1 MPAPETPTNNNNGGS
16 QQQLEAMIADTMVPI
31 FAIKSPRPLAFLVSS
46 AAPGGV
52 AGLGV
57 QQSGFG

>member
-1 MPAPETPTNNNNGGS
+1 MGGS
-16 QQQLEAMIADTMVPI
+16 QQQLDAMIAETTVPI
-31 FAIKSPRPLAFLVSS
+31 FAIESARPDVFLVSS

-52 AGLGV
+52 VGLGV